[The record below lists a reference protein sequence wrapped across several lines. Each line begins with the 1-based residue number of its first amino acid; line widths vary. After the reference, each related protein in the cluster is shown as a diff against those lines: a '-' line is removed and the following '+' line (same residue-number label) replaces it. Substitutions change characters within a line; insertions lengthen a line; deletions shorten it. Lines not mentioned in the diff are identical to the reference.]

1 MSTALASKQA
11 ALNPLKN
18 VDPVHV
24 LDRYL
29 KDETSTQIAASYGV
43 TRAALSY
50 FMLKH
55 AEEQWKDA
63 QVVKAI
69 KNKED
74 AEDAL
79 STAQNALDLAR
90 AREQLRAAQWDLER
104 VCRRIYGQD
113 APPAGAN
120 AVQIN
125 INLRGQS
132 ATNAAQHEVD
142 AQIVREGDA

>member
-1 MSTALASKQA
+1 MTVALASKQA

-18 VDPVHV
+18 VDPDHV

-29 KDETSTQIAASYGV
+29 KDETSTQIAATYGV

-69 KNKED
+69 KNKEE
-74 AEDAL
+74 AEDLMRSAD
-79 STAQNALDLAR
+79 NALDLTR
-90 AREQLRAAQWDLER
+90 AREQLRSAQWDLER
-104 VCRRIYGQD
+104 VCRQNR
-113 APPAGAN
+113 
-120 AVQIN
+120 
-125 INLRGQS
+125 
-132 ATNAAQHEVD
+132 HVD
-142 AQIVREGDA
+142 Y